1 MDFPEEKRV
10 EKNVGIGIT
19 FYGETSYENQ
29 MAVLSH
35 YLHNHKKKLTKK
47 EQSVIIDAVRDFLS
61 RKEMRQKIDITGWS
75 DEQVMQVAE
84 DPAQY
89 NLFNQF
95 FDVPFPAPKKPKFTF
110 IDLFAG
116 IGGFRI
122 AMQNLGGKYKKTA

>member
-1 MDFPEEKRV
+1 MAEKKNISLMDFPEEKRV

-95 FDVPFPAPKKPKFTF
+95 
-110 IDLFAG
+110 LMCHSL
-116 IGGFRI
+116 R
-122 AMQNLGGKYKKTA
+122 QRSRSLRS